1 MPAHTT
7 NKMLLSNQYLWMIL
21 HNYFIIRHF
30 YSHGLEVENDIEKR
44 TQNCKKNG
52 MYICFSEH
60 CHGNMC
66 NLNVIV
72 LLEFISKDLYTS
84 LLKVAKF
91 NFLPKHEAE
100 IRP

>member
-1 MPAHTT
+1 
-7 NKMLLSNQYLWMIL
+7 MIL

-30 YSHGLEVENDIEKR
+30 YLHGLEVENDIEKR

>member
-1 MPAHTT
+1 
-7 NKMLLSNQYLWMIL
+7 MI
-21 HNYFIIRHF
+21 FKKGPKI
-30 YSHGLEVENDIEKR
+30 V
-44 TQNCKKNG
+44 KKNG

-66 NLNVIV
+66 NLNVTV

>member
-1 MPAHTT
+1 MS
-7 NKMLLSNQYLWMIL
+7 LIIL
-21 HNYFIIRHF
+21 NNRTLT
-30 YSHGLEVENDIEKR
+30 HGLEVENDIEKR

-91 NFLPKHEAE
+91 NFLPKREAE

>member
-1 MPAHTT
+1 
-7 NKMLLSNQYLWMIL
+7 
-21 HNYFIIRHF
+21 
-30 YSHGLEVENDIEKR
+30 
-44 TQNCKKNG
+44 
-52 MYICFSEH
+52 
-60 CHGNMC
+60 MC

-100 IRP
+100 IRPLNNYFMDIFVGTLFV

>member
-1 MPAHTT
+1 
-7 NKMLLSNQYLWMIL
+7 MIL
-21 HNYFIIRHF
+21 
-30 YSHGLEVENDIEKR
+30 
-44 TQNCKKNG
+44 KKG
-52 MYICFSEH
+52 PKIVKKMVCIYAFSEH

-91 NFLPKHEAE
+91 NFLPKPEAE

>member
-1 MPAHTT
+1 MNLMRRWHNNFITT
-7 NKMLLSNQYLWMIL
+7 MIYRL
-21 HNYFIIRHF
+21 AEHNF
-30 YSHGLEVENDIEKR
+30 LQMTNLTV
-44 TQNCKKNG
+44 
-52 MYICFSEH
+52 
-60 CHGNMC
+60 C